1 MPPQVGLIALPN
13 SGCFGMNSD
22 PEYGAYGR
30 AATEPLLAG
39 LRSED
44 RRGLTIQTTP
54 LRAIDVAFAEPAH

>member
-1 MPPQVGLIALPN
+1 
-13 SGCFGMNSD
+13 MNSD

-54 LRAIDVAFAEPAH
+54 LRAIDVAFAGKDDR